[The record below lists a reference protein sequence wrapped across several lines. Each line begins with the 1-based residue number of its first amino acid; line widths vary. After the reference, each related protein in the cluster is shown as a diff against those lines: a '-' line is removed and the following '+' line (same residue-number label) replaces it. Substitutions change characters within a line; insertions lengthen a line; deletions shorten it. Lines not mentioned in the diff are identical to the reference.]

1 MTEEKVTYN
10 VVMLNAYV
18 KFYSNIYDYVRLT
31 MLLFLHHTN
40 QRHIFQFLTAGDS
53 MSDDRSEY

>member
-18 KFYSNIYDYVRLT
+18 NFYCNIYDYVRLT
-31 MLLFLHHTN
+31 MPLFHHHTVTLYI
-40 QRHIFQFLTAGDS
+40 QLKIISFVPP
-53 MSDDRSEY
+53 